1 MLIER
6 SHSLLLVVDI
16 QARLMPAIHQAE
28 MVELG
33 AVILLD
39 AAARLGIPRLI
50 SEQYPKGLGATVPMV
65 AAAAPDITPLAK
77 IAFSCAADAAIAAA
91 VRAANRRQIVL
102 AGAEAHVCVLQSAL
116 GFKAAGY
123 DVVIV
128 ADATSSRRPES
139 KSVALRR
146 AAQAGITIA
155 TVEMVLFEWLG
166 EAGTEEFRAISRL
179 IK

>member
-6 SHSLLLVVDI
+6 SNSLLLVGDI

-39 AAARLGIPRLI
+39 AAAQLGIPRMI
-50 SEQYPKGLGATVPMV
+50 SEQYPKGLGGTIPVV
-65 AAAAPDITPLAK
+65 AAAAPDIAPLPK
-77 IAFSCAADAAIAAA
+77 ITFSCAADAGIAAA
-91 VRAANRRQIVL
+91 IKASGRRQIVL
-102 AGAEAHVCVLQSAL
+102 AGAEAHVCVLQTAL
-116 GFKAAGY
+116 GFKTDGY

-139 KSVALRR
+139 KTIALRR

-166 EAGTEEFRAISRL
+166 QAGTEEFRAISRL

>member
-6 SHSLLLVVDI
+6 SNSLLLVVDI
-16 QARLMPAIHQAE
+16 QSRLMPAIHQAE

-39 AAARLGIPRLI
+39 AAARLGVPRLI
-50 SEQYPKGLGATVPMV
+50 SEQYPKGLGPTVPVV
-65 AAAAPDITPLAK
+65 ANAAGDVVPLPK
-77 IAFSCAADAAIAAA
+77 IAFSCAADPGIAAA
-91 VRAANRRQIVL
+91 IRAAGRQQIVL

-116 GFKAAGY
+116 GFKAEGY

-139 KSVALRR
+139 KAVALRR
-146 AAQAGITIA
+146 AVQAGIVVA

-166 EAGTEEFRAISRL
+166 AAGTEEFRAISRL

>member
-6 SHSLLLVVDI
+6 SNSVLLVVDI

-50 SEQYPKGLGATVPMV
+50 SEQYPKGLGETVPMV
-65 AAAAPDITPLAK
+65 AAAAADVTPMPK
-77 IAFSCAADAAIAAA
+77 IAFSCAADPAIAAA
-91 VRAANRRQIVL
+91 VDATGRRLVVL
-102 AGAEAHVCVLQSAL
+102 AGAEAHVCVLQTAL

-123 DVVIV
+123 DVVVV

-139 KSVALRR
+139 KNVALRR
-146 AAQAGITIA
+146 ASQAGITVA

-166 EAGTEEFRAISRL
+166 AAGTEEFRAISRL

>member
-6 SHSLLLVVDI
+6 SNSVLLVIDI

-50 SEQYPKGLGATVPMV
+50 SEQYPKGLGGTMPVV
-65 AAAAPDITPLAK
+65 AAAAPDVTPLPK
-77 IAFSCAADAAIAAA
+77 IAFSCAADPAIAAA
-91 VRAANRRQIVL
+91 VAATGRRRLVL

-139 KSVALRR
+139 KTVALRR
-146 AAQAGITIA
+146 AAQAGVTIA

>member
-6 SHSLLLVVDI
+6 ATSLLLVVDI

-39 AAARLGIPRLI
+39 AAARLGVPRMI
-50 SEQYPKGLGATVPMV
+50 SEQYPKGLGGTVPVV
-65 AAAAPDITPLAK
+65 AAAAPDVTPMPK

-91 VRAANRRQIVL
+91 VQASGRRQIVL
-102 AGAEAHVCVLQSAL
+102 AGAEAHVCVLQTAL

-139 KSVALRR
+139 KTVALKR
-146 AAQAGITIA
+146 AMQAGITVA

-166 EAGTEEFRAISRL
+166 EAGTEEFRAVSRL